1 MEKGDWMSASDWAG
15 LKEMIKEYAG
25 STGIDKI
32 GFTDVQPLTE
42 HLPRLYRRKNANYR
56 YAIREGDPQKRI
68 DPRLHMPEAKSVIS
82 VAIAYPWQ
90 ETVPSRESGPEPEPA
105 KGRVSFVA
113 RGTDY
118 HVVVGAKLAGLREF
132 ILSLVPTARLMVM
145 VDKAEILEKALAVRA
160 GLGWFG
166 KNTLLVTP
174 EYGSWVYLGELVTD
188 LPFPPDQPLARD
200 CGHCRKCLDSCPA
213 GALDEEKN
221 LNPDRCLAGIT
232 LSRLLPDR
240 ELRDLMGNTLY
251 GCDLCQLVCPY
262 NQEAGRTEHE
272 EFRPQGEEDFPVLA
286 DLFKMTNSGFIRR
299 FGHTSAA
306 WRGKTTIQ
314 RNAVI
319 AAGNLKDNGSV
330 PALIR
335 IVASDSRPAMRRAA
349 AWALG
354 KISSPEGLQALRAAL
369 DHEPDPEVIEEIR
382 YGLIL

>member
-1 MEKGDWMSASDWAG
+1 
-15 LKEMIKEYAG
+15 
-25 STGIDKI
+25 
-32 GFTDVQPLTE
+32 
-42 HLPRLYRRKNANYR
+42 
-56 YAIREGDPQKRI
+56 
-68 DPRLHMPEAKSVIS
+68 MPEAKSVIS

-90 ETVPSRESGPEPEPA
+90 ETAPSRKPGPEPEPGPA

-118 HVVVGAKLAGLREF
+118 HVVVGAKLAGLRKF

-188 LPFPPDQPLARD
+188 LPFPPDQPLACD
-200 CGHCRKCLDSCPA
+200 CGSCRKCLDSCPA

-262 NQEAGRTEHE
+262 NREAGRTEHE
-272 EFRPQGEEDFPVLA
+272 EFRPQDEEDFPVLA

-319 AAGNLKDNGSV
+319 AAGNLKDPGTV
-330 PALIR
+330 PALIN
-335 IVASDSRPAMRRAA
+335 ILTTDHRPVMRGAA
-349 AWALG
+349 AWALA
-354 KISSPEGLQALRAAL
+354 KINNPAGILALARARQTETHPA
-369 DHEPDPEVIEEIR
+369 VIEEIEN
-382 YGLIL
+382 GLNPGPLPAT